1 MRQVMKMLH
10 GIPLVVLLAA
20 GCAVAPKEP
29 PQPLPQPTIE
39 IQPKQVNGSI
49 YQAGHDVRL
58 YDDRIARR
66 VGDLVTVVFEESTN
80 AKKGA
85 STNISKD
92 SDTNLGVPII
102 FGRPV
107 TVDGNPISASASARR
122 GFEGDA
128 TSDQSNLFKGVLSST
143 VIAVQPNGNM
153 VIQGHKKITLN
164 RDDEYVTI
172 TGVYR
177 REDVQPDNSI
187 SSQRIAN
194 AQISYTGTG
203 ELADANSMGWLSR
216 IFNSVIWPF

>member
-85 STNISKD
+85 STNISKE
-92 SDTNLGVPII
+92 SDIDLGD
-102 FGRPV
+102 RKS
-107 TVDGNPISASASARR
+107 TRLN
-122 GFEGDA
+122 
-128 TSDQSNLFKGVLSST
+128 SSH
-143 VIAVQPNGNM
+143 VA
-153 VIQGHKKITLN
+153 
-164 RDDEYVTI
+164 
-172 TGVYR
+172 
-177 REDVQPDNSI
+177 
-187 SSQRIAN
+187 
-194 AQISYTGTG
+194 ISYAVFCLKKKT
-203 ELADANSMGWLSR
+203 R
-216 IFNSVIWPF
+216 